1 MATIRKRGE
10 YQWEAQIR
18 KKGYPAQSKTFIT
31 KAEAEAWA
39 AVIESEMVR
48 GVFVSRGESESTTFA
63 AALERYAH
71 EIADS
76 KKGAREDLYWIRAL
90 QRLSLSRRYL
100 ASIQSTDIARYR
112 DQRLEEGWAP
122 ATVVRELALISHLF
136 NVCRKEWGMH
146 ALQNPVEL
154 IRRPTIKNDRE
165 RRILTAL
172 VYQKRDGIL
181 LEEELT
187 ELEMLAKHTD
197 SVELPFF
204 LTVAVET
211 AMRRGEI
218 LGLARRDVDVKK
230 RVARL
235 ADTKNGSARD
245 VPLSSKAIEA
255 FNGLPRQMD
264 GRIFTLTPDAV
275 SRAFSRAVIRARKE
289 YEIGQKTSLMTKG
302 LAEGQAIDKIKS
314 DPFLQ
319 DLRLHDLRHEA
330 TSRLAEIFPI
340 HELTKITG
348 HKDTRMLMR
357 YYHPKA
363 EELAKKLA

>member
-31 KAEAEAWA
+31 KTEAEAWV

-48 GVFVSRGESESTTFA
+48 GVFVSRAESESTTLDQ
-63 AALERYAH
+63 ALERYAH
-71 EIADS
+71 EISDG
-76 KKGAREDLYWIRAL
+76 KKGVRQDLYRIRSL
-90 QRLSLSRRYL
+90 QKLPL
-100 ASIQSTDIARYR
+100 AKRFLANILSTDIAKHR
-112 DQRLEEGWAP
+112 DSRLSIGWAP

-154 IRRPTIKNDRE
+154 IRRPVIKNDRE
-165 RRILTAL
+165 RRILGTL
-172 VYQKRDGIL
+172 VYCFRDGAL
-181 LEEELT
+181 QSEELD
-187 ELEMLAKHTD
+187 ELQMLSMHTD
-197 SVELPFF
+197 SFELPFF

-211 AMRRGEI
+211 AMRRSEI
-218 LGLARRDVDVKK
+218 LSLTHKDVDTKK

-235 ADTKNGSARD
+235 ADTKNGSSRE
-245 VPLSSKAIEA
+245 VPLSSKAAAA
-255 FNGLPRQMD
+255 FDALPRQLD
-264 GRIFTLTPDAV
+264 GRIFTMTADAV
-275 SRAFSRAVIRARKE
+275 TRAFNRALSRARSA
-289 YEIGQKTSLMTKG
+289 YEEGQKGALMAGG
-302 LAEGQAIDKIKS
+302 LSESQACEKIAAA
-314 DPFLQ
+314 PFLV

-330 TSRLAEIFPI
+330 TSLLAEIFPI
-340 HELTKITG
+340 HELAKITG
-348 HKDTRMLMR
+348 HKDTRMLLR